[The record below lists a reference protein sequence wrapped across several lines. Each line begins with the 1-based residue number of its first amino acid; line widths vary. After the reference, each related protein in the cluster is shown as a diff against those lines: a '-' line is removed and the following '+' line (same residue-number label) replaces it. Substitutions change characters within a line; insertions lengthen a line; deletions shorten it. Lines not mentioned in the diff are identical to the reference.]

1 MATFLAACMLMGA
14 VPATAFAA
22 KETTEAAE
30 TIPQVYRMDD
40 DNDTVRLVIGKTPT
54 LYIGKNGTVSVT
66 LMNMEDKDWI
76 ETEIWIAS
84 EDDFRNHYS
93 DEITKTE
100 DRDSEES
107 SIVQS
112 MKTIYPFE
120 VTDSLNRHYK
130 VGHVNKKAKK
140 TVNLNVNVKKGLE
153 EGYYPILIYISKRA
167 QGEDGMSSEDAK
179 TIMAWIETKK
189 TATVKDPSNHPV
201 AGITANEDNSEP
213 IAFALGENQPTPSAN
228 YSEVMNFDVN
238 VRNTGYKTAYDV
250 RVDME
255 LSEDIAKFPFE
266 INDGNYDRQMG
277 NMNPDQT
284 VAVPFSMAVRE
295 KAKSGYYPIKFK
307 IRYRENENGNFAA
320 PVEDTFYVRVYG
332 KDEDD
337 SLDSEAGENERT
349 KARIIV
355 DSFETDPA
363 EIYAGQDFTLKVRMK
378 NASNS
383 IVASNILFTFES
395 ETVSDSPVFTTVN
408 GSNSVVVNS
417 LAPGASD
424 TLTIK
429 FSSSPTAEQRSYT
442 ITINEQYDSPE
453 FKNAKEAVKIA
464 VGLKQEARLNTGTI
478 EVMPDAISV
487 GEESNV
493 MFSINNTGKV
503 MLYNVNAVFEA
514 DSIQKNEAYVGN
526 IEPGK
531 SGNVDTMING
541 IAPTMDDGKVKLSI
555 TYEDEN
561 GKVSTVEK
569 EIQLM
574 VNEDQSMDESN
585 VDDTWSSD
593 DIQPEPSTTDK
604 LKHLAIPVG
613 IVGVVLAAVILV
625 VIRRKKKKAGMDD
638 EIL

>member
-1 MATFLAACMLMGA
+1 MKIKGLRWMATFLAACMLMGA

-167 QGEDGMSSEDAK
+167 QGEDGMSSEYAK

-189 TATVKDPSNHPV
+189 TTGTSETD
-201 AGITANEDNSEP
+201 EDSSEP
-213 IAFALGENQPTPSAN
+213 VAFALGENQSTPSAN

-255 LSEDIAKFPFE
+255 LSEDITKFPFE

-383 IVASNILFTFES
+383 IAASNILFTFES
-395 ETVSDSPVFTTVN
+395 EAVSDSPVFTTVN

-541 IAPTMDDGKVKLSI
+541 IAPTTDDGKVKLSI

-593 DIQPEPSTTDK
+593 DVQPEPSTTDK

>member
-1 MATFLAACMLMGA
+1 MKIKGLRWMATFLAACMLMGA

-167 QGEDGMSSEDAK
+167 QGEDGMSSEYAK

-189 TATVKDPSNHPV
+189 TTGTSETD
-201 AGITANEDNSEP
+201 EDSSEP
-213 IAFALGENQPTPSAN
+213 VAFALGENQPTPSAN

-255 LSEDIAKFPFE
+255 LSEDITKFPFE

-383 IVASNILFTFES
+383 IAASNILFTFES
-395 ETVSDSPVFTTVN
+395 EAVSDSPVFTTVN

-541 IAPTMDDGKVKLSI
+541 IAPTTDDGKVKLSI

-585 VDDTWSSD
+585 VDDTWNSD
-593 DIQPEPSTTDK
+593 DVQPEPSTTDK

>member
-1 MATFLAACMLMGA
+1 MVTFLAACMLMGA

-66 LMNMEDKDWI
+66 LMNMEDKDWV

-167 QGEDGMSSEDAK
+167 QGEDGMSSEYAK

-189 TATVKDPSNHPV
+189 TTGTSE
-201 AGITANEDNSEP
+201 TNEDNSEP
-213 IAFALGENQPTPSAN
+213 VAFALGENQSTPSAN

-320 PVEDTFYVRVYG
+320 PIEDTFYVRVYG

-383 IVASNILFTFES
+383 IAASNILFTFES

-541 IAPTMDDGKVKLSI
+541 IAPTTDDGKVKLSI

>member
-1 MATFLAACMLMGA
+1 MKIKGLRWMATFLAACMLMGA

-66 LMNMEDKDWI
+66 LMNMEDKDWV

-167 QGEDGMSSEDAK
+167 QGEDGMSSEYAK

-189 TATVKDPSNHPV
+189 TTGTSE
-201 AGITANEDNSEP
+201 TNEDNSEP
-213 IAFALGENQPTPSAN
+213 VAFALGENQSTPSAN

-255 LSEDIAKFPFE
+255 LSEDITKFPFE

-332 KDEDD
+332 KDEAD

-383 IVASNILFTFES
+383 IAASNILFTFES

-541 IAPTMDDGKVKLSI
+541 IAPTTDDGKVKLSI

-574 VNEDQSMDESN
+574 VNDDQSMDESN
-585 VDDTWSSD
+585 VDDTWNSD
-593 DIQPEPSTTDK
+593 DVQPEPSTTDK

>member
-1 MATFLAACMLMGA
+1 MKIKGLRWMATFLAACMLMGA

-167 QGEDGMSSEDAK
+167 QGEDGMSSEYAK

-189 TATVKDPSNHPV
+189 TTGTSE
-201 AGITANEDNSEP
+201 TNEDNSEP
-213 IAFALGENQPTPSAN
+213 VAFALGENQPTPSAN

-320 PVEDTFYVRVYG
+320 PIEDTFYVRVYG

-383 IVASNILFTFES
+383 IAASNILFTFES

-503 MLYNVNAVFEA
+503 MLYNVNVVFEA

>member
-167 QGEDGMSSEDAK
+167 QGEDGMSSEYAK

-189 TATVKDPSNHPV
+189 TTGTSETD
-201 AGITANEDNSEP
+201 EDSSEP
-213 IAFALGENQPTPSAN
+213 VAFALGENQSTPSAN

-255 LSEDIAKFPFE
+255 LSEDITKFPFE

-332 KDEDD
+332 KDEGD

-383 IVASNILFTFES
+383 IAASNILFTFES
-395 ETVSDSPVFTTVN
+395 EAVSDSPVFTTVN

-541 IAPTMDDGKVKLSI
+541 IAPTTDDGKVKLSI

-585 VDDTWSSD
+585 VDDTWNSD
-593 DIQPEPSTTDK
+593 DVQPEPSTTDK

>member
-167 QGEDGMSSEDAK
+167 QGEDGMSSEYAK

-189 TATVKDPSNHPV
+189 TTGTSE
-201 AGITANEDNSEP
+201 TNEDNSEP
-213 IAFALGENQPTPSAN
+213 VAFALGENQPTPSAN

-255 LSEDIAKFPFE
+255 LSEDITKFPFE

-320 PVEDTFYVRVYG
+320 PIEDTFYVRVYG

-383 IVASNILFTFES
+383 IAASNILFTFES

-593 DIQPEPSTTDK
+593 DVQPEPSTTDK

>member
-1 MATFLAACMLMGA
+1 MKIKGLRWMATFLAACMLMGA

-66 LMNMEDKDWI
+66 LMNMEDKDWV

-167 QGEDGMSSEDAK
+167 QGEDGMSSEYAK

-189 TATVKDPSNHPV
+189 TTGTSE
-201 AGITANEDNSEP
+201 TNEDNSEP
-213 IAFALGENQPTPSAN
+213 VAFALGENQPTPSAN

-320 PVEDTFYVRVYG
+320 PIEDTFYVRVYG

-383 IVASNILFTFES
+383 IAASNILFTCES

-541 IAPTMDDGKVKLSI
+541 IAPTTDDGKVKLSI

-593 DIQPEPSTTDK
+593 DVQPEPSTTDK

>member
-66 LMNMEDKDWI
+66 LMNMEDKDWV

-167 QGEDGMSSEDAK
+167 QGEDGMSSEYAK

-189 TATVKDPSNHPV
+189 TTGTSETD
-201 AGITANEDNSEP
+201 EDSSEP
-213 IAFALGENQPTPSAN
+213 VAFALGENQSTPSAN

-383 IVASNILFTFES
+383 IAASNILFTFES
-395 ETVSDSPVFTTVN
+395 EAVSDSPVFTTVN

-541 IAPTMDDGKVKLSI
+541 IAPTTDDGKVKLSI

-585 VDDTWSSD
+585 VDDTWNSD
-593 DIQPEPSTTDK
+593 DVQPEPSTTDK

>member
-66 LMNMEDKDWI
+66 LMNMEDKDWV

-167 QGEDGMSSEDAK
+167 QGEDGMSSEYAK

-189 TATVKDPSNHPV
+189 TTGTSETD
-201 AGITANEDNSEP
+201 EDSSEP
-213 IAFALGENQPTPSAN
+213 VAFALGENQSTPSAN

-255 LSEDIAKFPFE
+255 LSEDITKFPFE

-383 IVASNILFTFES
+383 IAASNILFTFES
-395 ETVSDSPVFTTVN
+395 EAVSDSPVFTTVN

-514 DSIQKNEAYVGN
+514 DSIQKNECYVGN

-541 IAPTMDDGKVKLSI
+541 IAPTTDDGKVKLSI

-585 VDDTWSSD
+585 VDDTWNSD
-593 DIQPEPSTTDK
+593 DVQPEPSTTDK

-613 IVGVVLAAVILV
+613 IVGVVLAAVIIV

>member
-167 QGEDGMSSEDAK
+167 QGEDGMSSEYAK
-179 TIMAWIETKK
+179 TMMAWIETKK
-189 TATVKDPSNHPV
+189 TTGTSE
-201 AGITANEDNSEP
+201 TNEDNSEP
-213 IAFALGENQPTPSAN
+213 VAFALGENQSTPSAN

-284 VAVPFSMAVRE
+284 VAIPFSMAVRE

-332 KDEDD
+332 KDEGD

-383 IVASNILFTFES
+383 IAASNILFTFES

-541 IAPTMDDGKVKLSI
+541 IAPTTDDGKVKLSI

-585 VDDTWSSD
+585 VDDTWNSD
-593 DIQPEPSTTDK
+593 DVQPEPSTTDK

-613 IVGVVLAAVILV
+613 IVGVVLAVVILV

>member
-1 MATFLAACMLMGA
+1 MKIKGLRWMATFLAVCMLMGA

-167 QGEDGMSSEDAK
+167 QGEDGMSSEYAK

-189 TATVKDPSNHPV
+189 TTGTSE
-201 AGITANEDNSEP
+201 TNEDNSEP
-213 IAFALGENQPTPSAN
+213 VAFALGENQSTPSAN

-320 PVEDTFYVRVYG
+320 PIEDTFYVRVYG

-363 EIYAGQDFTLKVRMK
+363 EIYAGQDFMLKVRMK

-383 IVASNILFTFES
+383 IAASNILFTFES
-395 ETVSDSPVFTTVN
+395 EAVSDSPVFTTVN

-541 IAPTMDDGKVKLSI
+541 IAPTTDDGKVKLSI

-585 VDDTWSSD
+585 VDDTWNSD
-593 DIQPEPSTTDK
+593 DVQPEPSTTDK

>member
-1 MATFLAACMLMGA
+1 MKIKGLRWMATFLAACMLMGA

-93 DEITKTE
+93 DEITKME

-167 QGEDGMSSEDAK
+167 QGEDGMSSEYAK

-189 TATVKDPSNHPV
+189 TTGTSE
-201 AGITANEDNSEP
+201 TNEDNSEP
-213 IAFALGENQPTPSAN
+213 VAFALGENQPTPSAN

-320 PVEDTFYVRVYG
+320 PIEDTFYVRVYG

-383 IVASNILFTFES
+383 IAASNILFTFES

-541 IAPTMDDGKVKLSI
+541 IAPTTDDGKVKLSI

-593 DIQPEPSTTDK
+593 DVQPEPSTTDK

>member
-66 LMNMEDKDWI
+66 LMNMEDKDWV

-167 QGEDGMSSEDAK
+167 QGEDGMSSEYAK

-189 TATVKDPSNHPV
+189 TTGTSETD
-201 AGITANEDNSEP
+201 EDSSEP
-213 IAFALGENQPTPSAN
+213 VAFALGENQSTPSAN

-255 LSEDIAKFPFE
+255 LSEDITKFPFE

-383 IVASNILFTFES
+383 ITASNILFTFES
-395 ETVSDSPVFTTVN
+395 EAVSDSPVFTTVN

-541 IAPTMDDGKVKLSI
+541 IAPTTDDGKVKLSI

-585 VDDTWSSD
+585 VDDTWNSD
-593 DIQPEPSTTDK
+593 DVQPEPSTTDK

>member
-1 MATFLAACMLMGA
+1 MKIKGLRWMATFLAACMLMGA

-167 QGEDGMSSEDAK
+167 QGEDGMSSEYAK

-189 TATVKDPSNHPV
+189 TTGTSE
-201 AGITANEDNSEP
+201 TNEDNSEP
-213 IAFALGENQPTPSAN
+213 VAFALGENQPTPSAN

-320 PVEDTFYVRVYG
+320 PIEDTFYVRVYG

-383 IVASNILFTFES
+383 IAASNILFTFES

-429 FSSSPTAEQRSYT
+429 FSSSPTAEQRSYK

>member
-167 QGEDGMSSEDAK
+167 QGEDGMSSEYAK

-189 TATVKDPSNHPV
+189 TTGTSE
-201 AGITANEDNSEP
+201 TNEDNSEP
-213 IAFALGENQPTPSAN
+213 VAFALGENQSTPSAN

-320 PVEDTFYVRVYG
+320 PIEETFYVRVYG
-332 KDEDD
+332 KDEGD

-395 ETVSDSPVFTTVN
+395 EAVSDSPVFTTVN

-487 GEESNV
+487 GGESNV

-541 IAPTMDDGKVKLSI
+541 IAPTTDDGKVKLSI

-593 DIQPEPSTTDK
+593 DVQPEPSTTDK

>member
-93 DEITKTE
+93 DKITKTE

-167 QGEDGMSSEDAK
+167 QGEDGMSSEYAK

-189 TATVKDPSNHPV
+189 TTGTSE
-201 AGITANEDNSEP
+201 TNEDNSEP
-213 IAFALGENQPTPSAN
+213 VAFALGENQPTPSAN

>member
-1 MATFLAACMLMGA
+1 MKIKGLRWMATFLAVCMLMGT

-66 LMNMEDKDWI
+66 LMNMEDKDWV

-167 QGEDGMSSEDAK
+167 QGEDGMSSEYAK
-179 TIMAWIETKK
+179 TMMAWIETKK
-189 TATVKDPSNHPV
+189 TTGTSE
-201 AGITANEDNSEP
+201 TNEDNSEP
-213 IAFALGENQPTPSAN
+213 VAFALGENQSTPSAN
-228 YSEVMNFDVN
+228 YSEVMNFDIN

-383 IVASNILFTFES
+383 IAASNILFTFES
-395 ETVSDSPVFTTVN
+395 EAVSDSPVFTTVN

-514 DSIQKNEAYVGN
+514 DSIQKNECYVGN

-541 IAPTMDDGKVKLSI
+541 IAPTADDGKVKLSI

-625 VIRRKKKKAGMDD
+625 VIRRKKKKAGMND

>member
-66 LMNMEDKDWI
+66 LMNMEDKDWV

-167 QGEDGMSSEDAK
+167 QGEDGMSSEYAK

-189 TATVKDPSNHPV
+189 TTGTSE
-201 AGITANEDNSEP
+201 TNEDNSEP
-213 IAFALGENQPTPSAN
+213 VAFALGENQSTPSAN

-320 PVEDTFYVRVYG
+320 PIEDTFYVRVYG

-593 DIQPEPSTTDK
+593 DVQPEPSTTDK

>member
-66 LMNMEDKDWI
+66 LMNMEDKDWV

-167 QGEDGMSSEDAK
+167 QGEDGMSSEYAK

-189 TATVKDPSNHPV
+189 TTGTSETD
-201 AGITANEDNSEP
+201 EDSSEP
-213 IAFALGENQPTPSAN
+213 VAFALGENQPTPSAN

-255 LSEDIAKFPFE
+255 LSEDITKFPFE

-383 IVASNILFTFES
+383 IAASNILFTFES
-395 ETVSDSPVFTTVN
+395 EAVSDSPVFTTVN

>member
-167 QGEDGMSSEDAK
+167 QGEDGMSSEYAK

-189 TATVKDPSNHPV
+189 TTGTSE
-201 AGITANEDNSEP
+201 TNEDNSEP
-213 IAFALGENQPTPSAN
+213 VAFALGENQPTPSAN

-255 LSEDIAKFPFE
+255 LSEDITKFPFE

-320 PVEDTFYVRVYG
+320 PIEDTFYVRVYG
-332 KDEDD
+332 KDEAD

-395 ETVSDSPVFTTVN
+395 EAVSDSPVFTTVN

-541 IAPTMDDGKVKLSI
+541 IAPTTDDGKVKLSI

-585 VDDTWSSD
+585 VDDTWNSD
-593 DIQPEPSTTDK
+593 DVQPEPSTTDK

>member
-167 QGEDGMSSEDAK
+167 QGEDGMSSEYAK

-189 TATVKDPSNHPV
+189 TTGTSETD
-201 AGITANEDNSEP
+201 EDSSEP
-213 IAFALGENQPTPSAN
+213 VAFALGENQSTPSAN

-255 LSEDIAKFPFE
+255 LSEDITKFPFE

-284 VAVPFSMAVRE
+284 VAIPFSMAVRE

-332 KDEDD
+332 KDEGD

-541 IAPTMDDGKVKLSI
+541 IAPTTDDGKVKLSI

>member
-22 KETTEAAE
+22 KETTEAVE

-66 LMNMEDKDWI
+66 LMNMEDKDWV

-167 QGEDGMSSEDAK
+167 QGEDGMSSEYAK

-189 TATVKDPSNHPV
+189 TTGTSETD
-201 AGITANEDNSEP
+201 EDSSEP
-213 IAFALGENQPTPSAN
+213 VAFALGENQSTPSAN

-255 LSEDIAKFPFE
+255 LSEDITKFPFE

-284 VAVPFSMAVRE
+284 VAIPFSMAVRE

-332 KDEDD
+332 KDEGD

-383 IVASNILFTFES
+383 IAASNILFTFES
-395 ETVSDSPVFTTVN
+395 EAVSDSPVFTTVN

-541 IAPTMDDGKVKLSI
+541 IAPTTDDGKVKLSI

-585 VDDTWSSD
+585 IDDTWSSD
-593 DIQPEPSTTDK
+593 DVQPEPSTTDK

>member
-1 MATFLAACMLMGA
+1 MKIKGLRWMATFLAACMLMGA

-167 QGEDGMSSEDAK
+167 QGEDGMSSEYAK

-189 TATVKDPSNHPV
+189 TTGTSEK
-201 AGITANEDNSEP
+201 NEDNSEP
-213 IAFALGENQPTPSAN
+213 VAFALGENQPTPSAN

-320 PVEDTFYVRVYG
+320 PIEDTFYVRVYG

-541 IAPTMDDGKVKLSI
+541 IAPTTDDGKVKLSI

-585 VDDTWSSD
+585 VDDTWNSD
-593 DIQPEPSTTDK
+593 DVQPEPSTTDK

>member
-93 DEITKTE
+93 DEIIKTE

-167 QGEDGMSSEDAK
+167 QGEDGMSSEYAK

-189 TATVKDPSNHPV
+189 TTGTSETD
-201 AGITANEDNSEP
+201 EDSSEP
-213 IAFALGENQPTPSAN
+213 VAFALGENQPTPSAN

-429 FSSSPTAEQRSYT
+429 FSSSPTAEHRSYT

>member
-1 MATFLAACMLMGA
+1 MKIKGLRWMATFLAACMLMGA

-167 QGEDGMSSEDAK
+167 QGEDGMSSEYAK

-189 TATVKDPSNHPV
+189 TTGTSE
-201 AGITANEDNSEP
+201 TNEDNFEP
-213 IAFALGENQPTPSAN
+213 VAFALGENQPTPSAN

>member
-1 MATFLAACMLMGA
+1 MKIKGLRWMATFLAACMLMGA

-167 QGEDGMSSEDAK
+167 QGEDGMSSEYAK

-189 TATVKDPSNHPV
+189 TTGTSE
-201 AGITANEDNSEP
+201 TNEDNSEP
-213 IAFALGENQPTPSAN
+213 VAFALGENQPTPSAN

-541 IAPTMDDGKVKLSI
+541 IASTTDDGKVKLSI

-585 VDDTWSSD
+585 VDDTWNSD
-593 DIQPEPSTTDK
+593 DVQPEPSTTDK

>member
-1 MATFLAACMLMGA
+1 MKIKGLRWMATFLAACMLMGA

-167 QGEDGMSSEDAK
+167 QGEDGMSSEYAK

-189 TATVKDPSNHPV
+189 TTGTSE
-201 AGITANEDNSEP
+201 TNEDNSEP
-213 IAFALGENQPTPSAN
+213 VAFALGENQPTPSAN

-320 PVEDTFYVRVYG
+320 PIEDTFYVRVYG

-514 DSIQKNEAYVGN
+514 DSIQKNECYVGN

-541 IAPTMDDGKVKLSI
+541 IAPTTDDGKVKLSI

-593 DIQPEPSTTDK
+593 DVQPEPSTTDK

>member
-66 LMNMEDKDWI
+66 LMNMEDKDWV

-167 QGEDGMSSEDAK
+167 QGEDGMSSEYAK

-189 TATVKDPSNHPV
+189 TTGTSE
-201 AGITANEDNSEP
+201 TNEDNSEP
-213 IAFALGENQPTPSAN
+213 VAFALGENQSTPSAN

-255 LSEDIAKFPFE
+255 LSEDITKFPFE

-332 KDEDD
+332 KDEAD

-541 IAPTMDDGKVKLSI
+541 IAPTTDDGKVKLSI

-585 VDDTWSSD
+585 VDDTWNSD
-593 DIQPEPSTTDK
+593 DVQPEPSTTDK

>member
-1 MATFLAACMLMGA
+1 MKIKGLRWMATFLAACMLMGA

-167 QGEDGMSSEDAK
+167 QGEDGMSSEYAK

-189 TATVKDPSNHPV
+189 TTGTSE
-201 AGITANEDNSEP
+201 TNEDNSEP
-213 IAFALGENQPTPSAN
+213 VAFALGENQPTPSAN

-320 PVEDTFYVRVYG
+320 PIEDTFYVRVYG

-383 IVASNILFTFES
+383 IAASNILFTFES

-585 VDDTWSSD
+585 VDDTRSSD

>member
-1 MATFLAACMLMGA
+1 MATFLAVCMLMGA

-167 QGEDGMSSEDAK
+167 QGEDGMSSEYAK

-189 TATVKDPSNHPV
+189 TTGTSE
-201 AGITANEDNSEP
+201 TNEDNSEP
-213 IAFALGENQPTPSAN
+213 VAFALGENQSTPSAN

-250 RVDME
+250 RVDMV
-255 LSEDIAKFPFE
+255 LSEDITKFPFE

-320 PVEDTFYVRVYG
+320 PIEDTFYVRVYG

-541 IAPTMDDGKVKLSI
+541 IAPTTDDGKVKLSI

-585 VDDTWSSD
+585 VDDTWNSD
-593 DIQPEPSTTDK
+593 DVQPEPSTTDK

>member
-1 MATFLAACMLMGA
+1 MKIKGLRWMATFLAACMLMGA

-167 QGEDGMSSEDAK
+167 QGEDGMSSEYAK

-189 TATVKDPSNHPV
+189 TTGTSETD
-201 AGITANEDNSEP
+201 EDSSEP
-213 IAFALGENQPTPSAN
+213 VAFALGENQSTPSAN

-255 LSEDIAKFPFE
+255 LSEDITKFPFE

-332 KDEDD
+332 KDEAD

-541 IAPTMDDGKVKLSI
+541 IAPTTDDGKVKLSI

-585 VDDTWSSD
+585 VDDTWNSD
-593 DIQPEPSTTDK
+593 DVQPEPSTTDK

>member
-66 LMNMEDKDWI
+66 LMNMEDKDWV

-167 QGEDGMSSEDAK
+167 QGEDGMSSEYAK

-189 TATVKDPSNHPV
+189 TTGTSETD
-201 AGITANEDNSEP
+201 EDSSEP
-213 IAFALGENQPTPSAN
+213 VAFALGENQSTPSAN

-255 LSEDIAKFPFE
+255 LSEDITKFPFE

-320 PVEDTFYVRVYG
+320 PIEDTFYVRVYG

-514 DSIQKNEAYVGN
+514 DSIQKNECYVGN

-585 VDDTWSSD
+585 VDDTWNSD
-593 DIQPEPSTTDK
+593 DVQPEPSTTDK

>member
-1 MATFLAACMLMGA
+1 MKIKGLRWMATFLAACMLMGA

-167 QGEDGMSSEDAK
+167 QGEDGMSSEYAK

-189 TATVKDPSNHPV
+189 TTGTSE
-201 AGITANEDNSEP
+201 TNEDNSEP
-213 IAFALGENQPTPSAN
+213 VAFALGENQPTPSAN

-320 PVEDTFYVRVYG
+320 PIEDTFYVRVYG

-514 DSIQKNEAYVGN
+514 DSIQKNECYVGN

-541 IAPTMDDGKVKLSI
+541 IAPTTDDGKVKLSI

>member
-167 QGEDGMSSEDAK
+167 QGEDGMSSEYAK

-189 TATVKDPSNHPV
+189 TTGTSE
-201 AGITANEDNSEP
+201 TNEDNSEP
-213 IAFALGENQPTPSAN
+213 VAFALGENHPTPSAN

-320 PVEDTFYVRVYG
+320 PIEDTFYVRVYG

-383 IVASNILFTFES
+383 IAASNILFTFES

>member
-66 LMNMEDKDWI
+66 LMNMEDKDWV

-167 QGEDGMSSEDAK
+167 QGEDGMSSEYAK

-189 TATVKDPSNHPV
+189 TTGTSE
-201 AGITANEDNSEP
+201 TNEDNSEP
-213 IAFALGENQPTPSAN
+213 VAFALGENQPTPSAN

-320 PVEDTFYVRVYG
+320 PIEDTFYVRVYG

-383 IVASNILFTFES
+383 IAASNILFTFES
-395 ETVSDSPVFTTVN
+395 EAVSDSPVFTTVN

-541 IAPTMDDGKVKLSI
+541 IAPTTDDGKVKLSI

-585 VDDTWSSD
+585 IDDTWNSD
-593 DIQPEPSTTDK
+593 DVQPEPSTTDK

>member
-1 MATFLAACMLMGA
+1 MKIKGLRWMATFLAACMLMGA

-66 LMNMEDKDWI
+66 LMNMEDKDWV

-167 QGEDGMSSEDAK
+167 QGEDGMSSEYAK

-189 TATVKDPSNHPV
+189 TTGTSETD
-201 AGITANEDNSEP
+201 EDSSEP
-213 IAFALGENQPTPSAN
+213 VAFALGENQSTPSAN

-255 LSEDIAKFPFE
+255 LSEDITKFPFE
-266 INDGNYDRQMG
+266 INDGNYDRQIG

-383 IVASNILFTFES
+383 IAASNILFTFES
-395 ETVSDSPVFTTVN
+395 EAVSDSPVFTTVN

-541 IAPTMDDGKVKLSI
+541 IAPTTDDGKVKLSI

-574 VNEDQSMDESN
+574 VNDDQSMDESN
-585 VDDTWSSD
+585 VDDTWNSD
-593 DIQPEPSTTDK
+593 DVQPEPSTTDK

>member
-1 MATFLAACMLMGA
+1 MKIKGLRWMATFLAACMLMGA

-167 QGEDGMSSEDAK
+167 QGEDGMSSEYAK

-189 TATVKDPSNHPV
+189 TTGTSE
-201 AGITANEDNSEP
+201 TNEDNSEP
-213 IAFALGENQPTPSAN
+213 VAFALGENQSTPSAN

-250 RVDME
+250 RVDMD
-255 LSEDIAKFPFE
+255 LSEDITKFPFE

-320 PVEDTFYVRVYG
+320 PIEDTFYVRVYG

-383 IVASNILFTFES
+383 IAASNILFTFES

-514 DSIQKNEAYVGN
+514 DSIQKNECYVGN

-541 IAPTMDDGKVKLSI
+541 IAPTTDDGKVKLSI

>member
-167 QGEDGMSSEDAK
+167 QGEDGMSSEYAK

-189 TATVKDPSNHPV
+189 TTGTSE
-201 AGITANEDNSEP
+201 TNEENSEP
-213 IAFALGENQPTPSAN
+213 VAFALGENQPTPSAN

-320 PVEDTFYVRVYG
+320 PIEDTFYVRVYG

-383 IVASNILFTFES
+383 IAASNILFTFES